1 MEGAEMAVLTA
12 MEQAVAAG
20 TTAVADVNLTT
31 YAVPSVSAP
40 VPATLYASSV
50 PAEAAPVKVAEPQL
64 VPTLADAAVVPAR
77 MPGSVSVTI
86 VPCASSDVA
95 LKPYVNVAIAFAAV
109 VVANVSLL
117 AVSDGAVM
125 AGEVGITAAGVG
137 QVEVE
142 VSAAVLAGELAARG
156 PGGAD
161 TLVARTSVHAV
172 AAVRVAVA
180 TVNVRVASAC
190 PEAAVVGA
198 AKVEVPHPVF
208 VGAALVPALK
218 NGSFTV
224 IVSVCAMAV
233 DAVKV

>member
-1 MEGAEMAVLTA
+1 MEGAEMSVVTVMEHAVL
-12 MEQAVAAG
+12 AARM
-20 TTAVADVNLTT
+20 APADVHLTA
-31 YAVPSVSAP
+31 YAVPSTSAP

-50 PAEAAPVKVAEPQL
+50 PPTAVPVKVVVPQL
-64 VPTLADAAVVPAR
+64 VATAADSAVVPVR
-77 MPGSVSVTI
+77 KPGSVSVMR
-86 VPCASSDVA
+86 VPIASADVA
-95 LKPYVNVAIAFAAV
+95 LKPYVNAVIASAAT

-137 QVEVE
+137 HVEVE